1 MSSARSLFELQETD
15 QQLALHRRRLRNI
28 VIEIKKSGGLPDL
41 KAGVEKARL
50 SELEAKVEAARLESE
65 MASLTDQVTKL
76 EERLYSGSITNVR
89 ELNALETEHN
99 TSRRKRARVEE
110 AIPASKSTS
119 EDATQT
125 YSRLRS
131 ELTEKQNAWGKR
143 LVDLKENHSNVGSE
157 YKRIEVIRDS
167 ASKDIPLND
176 MTVYNAL
183 LPRTGGV
190 AVVRVERGVCQG
202 CRVRLPIGEIS
213 TMLKSVEMVN
223 CSNCGRILL
232 AD

>member
-1 MSSARSLFELQETD
+1 LSSARSLFELQETD

-143 LVDLKENHSNVGSE
+143 LVDLKENH
-157 YKRIEVIRDS
+157 
-167 ASKDIPLND
+167 
-176 MTVYNAL
+176 
-183 LPRTGGV
+183 
-190 AVVRVERGVCQG
+190 
-202 CRVRLPIGEIS
+202 
-213 TMLKSVEMVN
+213 
-223 CSNCGRILL
+223 
-232 AD
+232 